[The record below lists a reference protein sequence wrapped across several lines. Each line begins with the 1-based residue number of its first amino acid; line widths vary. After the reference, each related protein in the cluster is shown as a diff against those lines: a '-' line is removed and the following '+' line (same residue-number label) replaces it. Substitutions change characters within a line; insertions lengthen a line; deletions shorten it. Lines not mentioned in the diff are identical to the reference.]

1 VPNLGG
7 VDARPL
13 PFYDTP
19 LAVIHGRAFGDFGAR
34 AATAVLARLHARGF
48 TTGTIV
54 DVGCGAGVASAM
66 FCDAG
71 FTVVAFDR
79 SPAMVELTKR
89 AAPDALVSVGT
100 LETVRIPANCVA
112 ICAISEVLSYAPTA
126 AAADVGLD
134 RFLDVAASS
143 LCPGGFAA
151 FDLVAPGR
159 FGPEGRWTME
169 QSTDDWK
176 LTVSGVEDR
185 VQRAVDR
192 RISGAALMDDVWK
205 SVEEQHRQITTS
217 GEQVEA
223 ATMRAGLTCDL
234 ADSYD
239 ELPMHGVTVAWCT
252 KL

>member
-1 VPNLGG
+1 
-7 VDARPL
+7 VDATPL

-19 LAVIHGRAFGDFGAR
+19 LAVIHGRDFGDFGAR
-34 AATAVLARLHARGF
+34 AATAILRRLHARGF

-54 DVGCGAGVASAM
+54 DVGCGAGVAAAA
-66 FCDAG
+66 FWDAG

-79 SPAMVELTKR
+79 SPAMVELTRR
-89 AAPDALVSVGT
+89 AAPAALVSVGT
-100 LETVRIPANCVA
+100 LDTVRVPSNCVA
-112 ICAISEVLSYAPTA
+112 ICAISEVLSYAPSA
-126 AAADVGLD
+126 AVADLGLD
-134 RFLDVAASS
+134 HFLDVAASS

-159 FGPEGRWTME
+159 FGPEGRWTLE
-169 QSTDDWK
+169 QSRDDWR

-185 VQRAVDR
+185 VRRTVDR
-192 RISGAALMDDVWK
+192 RISGAACIDGVWEP
-205 SVEEQHRQITTS
+205 VEEQHRQITTS

-223 ATMRAGLTCDL
+223 AAMRAGLTCDV

-239 ELPMHGVTVAWCT
+239 DQRMHGVTVAWCT